1 MHSAAGP
8 GGSPQGSRLQTSMG
22 SARATTDYRRWGGAW
37 AEAQLRRRMQAAWG
51 GPPGT
56 LPLAFTLLARPLPP
70 GPATLPRSAQA
81 LSPHYLQHQAGVLG
95 KLWPWHGE
103 QKASRHCVLC
113 SAAPSA
119 SGAASSLLLPHFRG
133 RVPPRLAAGFLA
145 FISPALG
152 HRRPGLHFQLGQ
164 STSHLV
170 STFSVSRWRMVSVVS
185 TAGSYGLPLC

>member
-1 MHSAAGP
+1 MGRSTAKAADAGRVGRASGDPPLGLHLAGP
-8 GGSPQGSRLQTSMG
+8 PPP
-22 SARATTDYRRWGGAW
+22 AW
-37 AEAQLRRRMQAAWG
+37 
-51 GPPGT
+51 
-56 LPLAFTLLARPLPP
+56 
-70 GPATLPRSAQA
+70 PATLPRSAQA

-170 STFSVSRWRMVSVVS
+170 STFSVSR
-185 TAGSYGLPLC
+185 